1 MHSLIGKSRNYGES
15 SPGTISIDEK
25 GITRFT
31 PDEKGKHRYLTV
43 TEQQRQ
49 QIRDYFIELITQ
61 KPKKLDN

>member
-1 MHSLIGKSRNYGES
+1 VHSLIGKSRNYGES

-43 TEQQRQ
+43 TEQQRK
-49 QIRDYFIELITQ
+49 QISDYFIELITQ